1 MLDLARTLKSP
12 KSATVMSSFYIPD
25 VGSDY
30 ANVSTNYTYMDS
42 GSAEIFGESLFRIL
56 TLSAIFL
63 ISVPLNIIVLVIV
76 FRRRRH
82 KSRVNILVMHLTL
95 ADLFVALIN
104 IPTDVVWFYTVRWLA
119 GNAMCK
125 IIMFIESFN
134 MYGSSFILIVI
145 SLDRYAAIVHPLS
158 IHQADR
164 RCKIMVRAAWTCSA
178 LCSVPQ
184 VRYF

>member
-1 MLDLARTLKSP
+1 
-12 KSATVMSSFYIPD
+12 MSSIY
-25 VGSDY
+25 SY
-30 ANVSTNYTYMDS
+30 DS
-42 GSAEIFGESLFRIL
+42 NDLNMSIDNRTETGTAEIFAESVFRIV

-63 ISVPLNIIVLVIV
+63 ISVPLNVIVLVIV
-76 FRRRRH
+76 FRRRSH
-82 KSRVNILVMHLTL
+82 KSRVNILVMHLTV
-95 ADLFVALIN
+95 ADLLVAIVN
-104 IPTDVVWFYTVRWLA
+104 IPTDVVWFYTVQWLA
-119 GNAMCK
+119 GNAGCK

-164 RCKIMVRAAWTCSA
+164 RCKIMLRAAWACSA

-184 VRYF
+184 VGNQASRPPFNFYVIQH